1 MRCSMVALHCRFGGF
16 RSHIA
21 VIGAMLVLC
30 SVEALLACGSLY
42 VNFFSYYNNI
52 KHCIV
57 WCCWLKNM

>member
-30 SVEALLACGSLY
+30 SVEALLACGGSLA
-42 VNFFSYYNNI
+42 FFF
-52 KHCIV
+52 
-57 WCCWLKNM
+57 WLQPLRKFFFLL